1 MWLGKYKQLLLF
13 KPSLGKAKIPLCQRK
28 PGIWTYIVATFLSLP
43 LKSLSCTS
51 CSQFNYCNRLFT
63 LVSSFARS
71 SLQQSAHMLCCA
83 QWVLLWTISW
93 SLIELYFTSISL
105 LLFHLFPGT
114 SVTVVLHVLGMLNA
128 FSAPLS
134 SFCFMTSFVL
144 LYTPGV
150 LRQKGWDRASL
161 LHCLPGRSFIP
172 GNLFYCSHLSLF
184 CCFILNTYP
193 TAWIAINMNCMIWQ
207 FLPCSPLIYISAKL

>member
-1 MWLGKYKQLLLF
+1 MWLAKYKQLLLF
-13 KPSLGKAKIPLCQRK
+13 KPSLGKVKIPLCRRK
-28 PGIWTYIVATFLSLP
+28 PGIWTNIVATLLSLP

-114 SVTVVLHVLGMLNA
+114 SVTVFLHVLGMLSTSVLILFHDLFCVA
-128 FSAPLS
+128 LYSRSAETKRLGQSISPSLS
-134 SFCFMTSFVL
+134 SWEIIYPRKPVLLLSPIFVL
-144 LYTPGV
+144 L
-150 LRQKGWDRASL
+150 
-161 LHCLPGRSFIP
+161 
-172 GNLFYCSHLSLF
+172 FYIKHLS
-184 CCFILNTYP
+184 NS
-193 TAWIAINMNCMIWQ
+193 MNCN
-207 FLPCSPLIYISAKL
+207 